1 MIYREDF
8 CTLEKEKEKGQ
19 KTVLAS
25 IDLIFR
31 KNDNANDNSA
41 EN

>member
-8 CTLEKEKEKGQ
+8 CTFEKEKGQ
-19 KTVLAS
+19 KTVLAN

-31 KNDNANDNSA
+31 KNDNANDNSV